1 MLEWFD
7 LSRSRVVLFDQ
18 RGSGRSTPEGGLACN
33 TTQDLVQDIER
44 LRRYLGISDW
54 LVVGGSWGAMLGIIY
69 AGAYPASVRGLVLRG
84 VFVPGEDQL
93 NWFFH
98 DLKAL
103 VPIAWNDL
111 TAGMSD
117 AESITVLPTLA
128 GRLLDGTPAISADT
142 AARWGRYE
150 DAIMAAMQGKQPS
163 PPLQQQMGQLEK
175 YRVQAHY
182 LSQACFITEKE
193 FFLGLR
199 LIAIAPVFVHG
210 THDWVCPP
218 RNVLRLIDVLP
229 QSDVRWVTK
238 GTHSASDRLI
248 RDAVRQAVE
257 DQERSWRQSL
267 RT

>member
-1 MLEWFD
+1 
-7 LSRSRVVLFDQ
+7 
-18 RGSGRSTPEGGLACN
+18 
-33 TTQDLVQDIER
+33 
-44 LRRYLGISDW
+44 
-54 LVVGGSWGAMLGIIY
+54 
-69 AGAYPASVRGLVLRG
+69 
-84 VFVPGEDQL
+84 
-93 NWFFH
+93 
-98 DLKAL
+98 
-103 VPIAWNDL
+103 
-111 TAGMSD
+111 
-117 AESITVLPTLA
+117 A

-199 LIAIAPVFVHG
+199 RIAIAPVFVHG

-218 RNVLRLIDVLP
+218 RNVLRLIGVLP

-238 GTHSASDRLI
+238 DTHSASDRLI